1 MRLRKWYLDL
11 VTGEG
16 DAIIL
21 YWARLDGF
29 GLAIHYSA
37 LLVARRG
44 FSAVTTSSLARVEP
58 PRVVGRAIAWSHEPL
73 GVSGQWPVG
82 GPPLERTLLES
93 DHGTIAWS
101 LYAAGPSARVSIGD
115 ESLAGTGYAE
125 CLETTVLPWK
135 MPIRE
140 LRWGR
145 FLTAAGDAIVWIEW
159 IGPAP
164 RLLVLSNRSEPAP
177 GTISID
183 DRRVSWTDDRCRS
196 ELWLEKE
203 STLRDGALG
212 PQVLSRIPGVD
223 RLSPAAFLKSRET
236 KWLSRGTLNCG
247 AKTVE
252 GWAIHERVLFE
263 GMDGT

>member
-11 VTGEG
+11 VTEDGN
-16 DAIIL
+16 AAIL

-29 GLAIHYSA
+29 GLAIHYSS

-44 FSAVTTSSLARVEP
+44 AAAATTSSLACVDP
-58 PRVVGRAIAWSHEPL
+58 PRLDDGAILWSHQAL
-73 GVSGQWPVG
+73 DISGQWPAT
-82 GPPLERTLLES
+82 GPPLERMLLAS

-101 LYAAGPSARVSIGD
+101 LHSAGPSACLSIDG
-115 ESLAGTGYAE
+115 EAWKGPGYVE
-125 CLETTVLPWK
+125 CLDTTILPWR

-145 FLTAAGDAIVWIEW
+145 FLTSTGEAVVWIEW

-164 RLLVLSNRSEPAP
+164 RVLVFSNRQEAVP
-177 GTISID
+177 GTISIS
-183 DRRVSWTDDRCRS
+183 DRRLSWSDERGES
-196 ELWLEKE
+196 ELRLDEQ

-212 PQVLSRIPGVD
+212 PQVLSRIPGID

-236 KWLSRGTLNCG
+236 KWLSRGTLQRG
-247 AKTVE
+247 GETVV